1 MKKIL
6 TVFNIILFIF
16 NLSVFAYANETDIS
30 NGEES
35 VEHFESKTFTVSDE
49 DEDVS
54 LNTQIIENTTEH
66 TIGYD
71 YYDIYSDEILEDG
84 VTAGNN
90 AQVDEYVDK
99 STHYETWKKK
109 GNLQNIINDNI
120 EYTVEG
126 FAVGTNYCYS
136 AEIISETSHR
146 LFRKNL
152 NDDTDAEIMYPS
164 GSIDSLGHSNDMCL
178 VTYKDNNN
186 VTHYYIYVI
195 VHFNTR
201 ANSYIVKLEY
211 SGRVYEQKAK
221 YNLNTKYSAISK
233 VKYYTNSSG
242 EPMVQFLLRGVDGY
256 YTASV
261 RRGQSGTYSL
271 ATTKRFTVSKPSAFV
286 NYANQGIHY
295 ESNKIYIPIY
305 GYNAGAGNSNPNQPK
320 KNVILVYNVS
330 NAVLSSTTIDNLIW
344 SKYIVVQ
351 ANDPTMTLFEIESIG
366 FPVNNPNLNN
376 NLLWFNTNNRG
387 YVNGIDKKINGGI
400 YYDTR
405 TVIK

>member
-186 VTHYYIYVI
+186 VT
-195 VHFNTR
+195 
-201 ANSYIVKLEY
+201 
-211 SGRVYEQKAK
+211 
-221 YNLNTKYSAISK
+221 
-233 VKYYTNSSG
+233 
-242 EPMVQFLLRGVDGY
+242 
-256 YTASV
+256 
-261 RRGQSGTYSL
+261 
-271 ATTKRFTVSKPSAFV
+271 
-286 NYANQGIHY
+286 
-295 ESNKIYIPIY
+295 
-305 GYNAGAGNSNPNQPK
+305 
-320 KNVILVYNVS
+320 
-330 NAVLSSTTIDNLIW
+330 
-344 SKYIVVQ
+344 
-351 ANDPTMTLFEIESIG
+351 
-366 FPVNNPNLNN
+366 
-376 NLLWFNTNNRG
+376 
-387 YVNGIDKKINGGI
+387 
-400 YYDTR
+400 
-405 TVIK
+405 